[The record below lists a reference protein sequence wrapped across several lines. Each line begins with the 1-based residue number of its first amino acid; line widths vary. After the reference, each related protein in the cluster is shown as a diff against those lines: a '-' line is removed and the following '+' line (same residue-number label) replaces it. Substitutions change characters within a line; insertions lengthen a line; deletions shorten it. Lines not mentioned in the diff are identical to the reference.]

1 MNDKFIDLCVDD
13 NNSEIGHRMPQQQA
27 AFRAQLEKLNFQ
39 FQTKVLDTPQ
49 QAGQDGAQ
57 ATIDRDSM
65 QTLCTADSSMGQQLD
80 EIFDLIDGQAKEQFR
95 HKQVI
100 IEHKWNE
107 NANRFDEV
115 AY

>member
-1 MNDKFIDLCVDD
+1 
-13 NNSEIGHRMPQQQA
+13 
-27 AFRAQLEKLNFQ
+27 
-39 FQTKVLDTPQ
+39 
-49 QAGQDGAQ
+49 
-57 ATIDRDSM
+57 M